1 MTAQSATAMQPTKG
15 SVTVRKSSGDL
26 LEQFDSIYDSI
37 ARRAFEL
44 FEGNGRWPGTD
55 LADWFRAEAELLH
68 PLHLEMRESDS
79 SFTVEA
85 ELPGFTA
92 KDLEINVEPRSLR
105 IAGKRE
111 TKEEEKKGKVIRS
124 EQCGDQILRVV
135 DLPADVDTSK
145 VSASLKDGVL
155 TIDLPKAA
163 HAKSVRIEPKAS

>member
-1 MTAQSATAMQPTKG
+1 MTAQSATAMQPAKG
-15 SVTVRKSSGDL
+15 SVPVRKSSGDL

-44 FEGNGRWPGTD
+44 FEGNGRWLGND
-55 LADWFRAEAELLH
+55 LGDWFRAEAEVLH
-68 PLHLEMRESDS
+68 PAHLEMRESDS

-85 ELPGFTA
+85 ELPGFAA
-92 KDLEINVEPRSLR
+92 KDLEINVEPRCLR

-111 TKEEEKKGKVIRS
+111 SKEQEKKGKVIRS
-124 EQCGDQILRVV
+124 EQCADQILRAVAF
-135 DLPADVDTSK
+135 PADVDTSK

-163 HAKSVRIEPKAS
+163 HAKSVRIEAKTA

>member
-15 SVTVRKSSGDL
+15 SVPVRKCSGDL

-44 FEGNGRWPGTD
+44 FDGNGRWLGND
-55 LADWFRAEAELLH
+55 LDDWFRAEAEVLH
-68 PLHLEMRESDS
+68 PVHLEMRESDG

-85 ELPGFTA
+85 ELPGFTV
-92 KDLEINVEPRSLR
+92 KDLEINVEPRCLR

-124 EQCGDQILRVV
+124 ERCADQILLAV
-135 DLPADVDTSK
+135 DLPADVDTAK
-145 VSASLKDGVL
+145 VSASLKDGIL
-155 TIDLPKAA
+155 TIDLPKGA
-163 HAKSVRIEPKAS
+163 HVKSVRIEPKTT

>member
-1 MTAQSATAMQPTKG
+1 MTAQTATAMQPTKG
-15 SVTVRKSSGDL
+15 SVTVRKSPGDL

-44 FEGNGRWPGTD
+44 FEGNGQWPGTD

-79 SFTVEA
+79 SFTLEA

-92 KDLEINVEPRSLR
+92 KDLEINVEPRCLR

-111 TKEEEKKGKVIRS
+111 TKQQEKKGKVIRS
-124 EQCGDQILRVV
+124 ERCADQILRAL